1 MRTILTYIALVLGTV
16 LFGSIAI
23 LAAMLGVRDGAGSL
37 FDNLPRWWSRT
48 LLAAAGVKVE
58 LHNAHVMTEG
68 TAHVFV
74 ANHVSWMDILALAA
88 TLPRYKFVGKAELF
102 KVPLFGR
109 AARAV
114 GSIPIERENRKS
126 AFQSYDEAAEKIR
139 AGASVVVFPE
149 GTRGA
154 DYPLRQFKKGP
165 FILAISAGVPLVPVL
180 IHGTIEILPRGSFR
194 IWKSGTIHLHF
205 LEPVDPTAFTYDQ
218 RDSLSRIARDRMA
231 DALQRV
237 YGIPSPPSLPTAE
250 RAAAS

>member
-1 MRTILTYIALVLGTV
+1 MRTVLTYITLFLGTV

-23 LAAMLGVRDGAGSL
+23 IAAMLGVRDGEGSL
-37 FDNLPRWWSRT
+37 FDNLPRWWSRS

-58 LHNAHVMTEG
+58 LHDAHVLAEG
-68 TAHVFV
+68 TAHIFV
-74 ANHVSWMDILALAA
+74 ANHVSWVDILALAS

-114 GSIPIERENRKS
+114 GSIPIERENRKL

-149 GTRGA
+149 GTRGT

-180 IHGTIEILPRGSFR
+180 VYGTIEILPRGSFR
-194 IWKSGTIHLHF
+194 LWTTGTVHLHF
-205 LEPVDPTAFTYDQ
+205 LEPIDPHGFTYDQ
-218 RDSLSRIARDRMA
+218 RDSLSRIARDRMTE
-231 DALQRV
+231 ALQQI
-237 YGIPSPPSLPTAE
+237 YGIASPPSLPTAE
-250 RAAAS
+250 RAVAS